1 MIDRLTKQQLSQI
14 EIQLRFGCR
23 HTALISALRREL
35 PSDPCLSVMAIWN
48 RPFFKKKVQPWSDKN
63 SCYPVRQVRHIL
75 RGMLG
80 ASLQEAGV
88 LQEFCKS
95 VMLLAWWLASP
106 LSFPKVG
113 AGLGVGL
120 GKAGMG
126 WVRLGWAGLG

>member
-48 RPFFKKKVQPWSDKN
+48 RPFFKVLPWSDKN
-63 SCYPVRQVRHIL
+63 SCYPVRQVPHIL

-88 LQEFCKS
+88 LQIRD
-95 VMLLAWWLASP
+95 V
-106 LSFPKVG
+106 
-113 AGLGVGL
+113 
-120 GKAGMG
+120 AGMVACGAPILPKSRG
-126 WVRLGWAGLG
+126 WARLGSARLG